1 MRTTSRVLC
10 VPAHR
15 PALLIS
21 ALVIHSMLAAVGAEP
36 LHAQRYDEL
45 ATGVQSQMV
54 EVADDAFAITHVTLI
69 DGTGSPAQHDMT
81 VVVRDGRIAE
91 VMPAAQFDGAGLRT
105 VDGAGRTLMPGMVG
119 LHNHLYYTAA
129 GGRGM
134 QLNFSAPLLYLGSG
148 VTTVRTTG
156 SRNAYSE
163 INLKAEID
171 AGREAG
177 PRIHITA
184 PYITG
189 GEGSTTMTLLDSPEQ
204 ARRFVSYWAAEG
216 ATWLKAYT
224 NVGYDEMQAAVDE
237 AHRLG
242 LKVTGHICSISF
254 REAVDMGF
262 DNIEHGLFTNSD
274 YHPDKQRSECP
285 SDYRTYA
292 MSIEP
297 AGPEAQ
303 QTFRAMIDAGVPM
316 TSTLAV
322 YELFVQGRPTR
333 DPRALDAMAPEVR
346 DAYLAEKD
354 RIDVEGWP
362 PEWMQAAMAYEKAF
376 VEAGGLLAAG
386 VDPTGNG
393 GALPGYGDQRN
404 VELLRE
410 AGFTPEEVV
419 QIISLNGARILGI
432 DQELGSIEPGKIADL
447 VLMDG
452 DFVAD
457 PSAIR
462 NVTLVFKDG
471 VGYRSQTMFD
481 MVRGRVGIG

>member
-1 MRTTSRVLC
+1 MIQSALRSTCRRSARGALVAVASAALL
-10 VPAHR
+10 VPA
-15 PALLIS
+15 
-21 ALVIHSMLAAVGAEP
+21 GAT
-36 LHAQRYDEL
+36 AQRYDQL
-45 ATGVQSQMV
+45 NQSIQDQFV
-54 EVADDAFAITHVTLI
+54 EVGEAEFAITNVTLI
-69 DGTGSPAQHDMT
+69 DGTGAAPRPGRT
-81 VVVRDGRIAE
+81 VVVRDGRITE
-91 VMPAAQFDGAGLRT
+91 IVAADAFDAAGMRT
-105 VDGAGRTLMPGMVG
+105 VDGSGGTLIPGMMG

-163 INLKAEID
+163 INLKEEIA
-171 AGREAG
+171 AGRNPG

-189 GEGSTTMTLLDSPEQ
+189 GQGATTMTLLDSPDQ
-204 ARRFVSYWAAEG
+204 ARRFVQYWAAEG

-224 NVGYDEMQAAVDE
+224 NVGYDEMAAAVEE

-242 LKVTGHICSISF
+242 IKVTGHICSISF
-254 REAVDMGF
+254 TEAVELGF

-274 YHPDKQRSECP
+274 YDPTKERGECP
-285 SDYRTYA
+285 DTYREHA
-292 MSIEP
+292 MSIDP
-297 AGPEAQ
+297 DGPEAQ
-303 QTFRAMIDAGVPM
+303 EAFQAMVDAGVPM

-322 YELFVQGRPTR
+322 YELFVRDRPTK

-346 DAYLAEKD
+346 EAYLEAKD
-354 RIDVEGWP
+354 NIDRDGWP
-362 PEWMQAAMAYEKAF
+362 PEWMETAMAYERAF

-410 AGFTPEEVV
+410 AGFSPEEVV
-419 QIISLNGARILGI
+419 QITTLNGAKIL
-432 DQELGSIEPGKIADL
+432 DVDAELGSVEVGKIADL
-447 VLMDG
+447 VLMDR
-452 DFVAD
+452 DFVTD

-462 NVTLVFKDG
+462 SVRLVFKDG
-471 VGYRSQTMFD
+471 VGYRSQDFFEA
-481 MVRGRVGIG
+481 VKGQVGIR

>member
-1 MRTTSRVLC
+1 MRMNRL
-10 VPAHR
+10 PAGR
-15 PALLIS
+15 STLLFSTLLVSSALLDAS
-21 ALVIHSMLAAVGAEP
+21 SLN
-36 LHAQRYDEL
+36 AQRFDDL
-45 ATGVQSQMV
+45 APGVQSELV
-54 EVADDAFAITHVTLI
+54 EVADAAFAITNVTLI
-69 DGTGSPAQHDMT
+69 DGTGSDARAEMT
-81 VVVRDGRIAE
+81 VVVRDGRIDQ
-91 VMPAAQFDGAGLRT
+91 VVPAAQFEAAGLRT
-105 VDGAGRTLMPGMVG
+105 VDGSGRTLVPGMVG

-224 NVGYDEMQAAVDE
+224 NVGYDEMQAAVEE

-242 LKVTGHICSISF
+242 IKVTGHICSISF
-254 REAVDMGF
+254 REAVEMGF

-274 YHPDKQRSECP
+274 YHPDKRRSECP
-285 SDYRTYA
+285 SDYRNYA

-303 QTFRAMIDAGVPM
+303 QTFSAMIEAGVPM

-322 YELFVQGRPTR
+322 YELFVKGRPTR
-333 DPRALDAMAPEVR
+333 DPRALEAMAPEVR
-346 DAYLAEKD
+346 EAYLVEKE

-362 PEWMQAAMAYEKAF
+362 PEWMQTAIAYE
-376 VEAGGLLAAG
+376 
-386 VDPTGNG
+386 N
-393 GALPGYGDQRN
+393 
-404 VELLRE
+404 
-410 AGFTPEEVV
+410 
-419 QIISLNGARILGI
+419 
-432 DQELGSIEPGKIADL
+432 L
-447 VLMDG
+447 V
-452 DFVAD
+452 
-457 PSAIR
+457 R
-462 NVTLVFKDG
+462 
-471 VGYRSQTMFD
+471 
-481 MVRGRVGIG
+481 